1 MRMEIS
7 LSITSIGASLR
18 CDHFRCISAFDMHC
32 DGRFKLSMTHAFF
45 TSIWSGWCVEQIEN
59 STNFDVT
66 ETDVDIALVMFSFH
80 CFPFSFRVF
89 ANSDVI
95 KVVPE
100 PESNRAFTTVVVMS
114 KHNNFKQNMLA

>member
-1 MRMEIS
+1 
-7 LSITSIGASLR
+7 
-18 CDHFRCISAFDMHC
+18 MHC
-32 DGRFKLSMTHAFF
+32 DGRFKQSMTHVFF

-80 CFPFSFRVF
+80 CFPFSFWVF

-100 PESNRAFTTVVVMS
+100 PESTRAFTTVVVMS
-114 KHNNFKQNMLA
+114 K